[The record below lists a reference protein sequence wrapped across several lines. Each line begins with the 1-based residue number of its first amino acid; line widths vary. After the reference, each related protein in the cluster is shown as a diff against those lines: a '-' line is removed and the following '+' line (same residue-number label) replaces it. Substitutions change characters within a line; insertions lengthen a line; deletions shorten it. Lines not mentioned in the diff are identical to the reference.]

1 MNYCSQVYLL
11 STKFCSSYPNS
22 IYPELMYKQGRP
34 YTCLLID
41 SHDGYFICVPFRS
54 SITHKSAFLFK
65 SSVLSR
71 RTKSGLDYS
80 NTVIITDTE
89 YIDSST
95 SAIVDQDEYREMM
108 VNMPRIVSEVNYYL
122 DTYINHI
129 EGRKVIHPRDFKRL
143 YRYSTLKYFHKE
155 LGLSCS

>member
-1 MNYCSQVYLL
+1 M
-11 STKFCSSYPNS
+11 
-22 IYPELMYKQGRP
+22 R
-34 YTCLLID
+34 
-41 SHDGYFICVPFRS
+41 
-54 SITHKSAFLFK
+54 
-65 SSVLSR
+65 SR

-80 NTVIITDTE
+80 KTVIITDTE